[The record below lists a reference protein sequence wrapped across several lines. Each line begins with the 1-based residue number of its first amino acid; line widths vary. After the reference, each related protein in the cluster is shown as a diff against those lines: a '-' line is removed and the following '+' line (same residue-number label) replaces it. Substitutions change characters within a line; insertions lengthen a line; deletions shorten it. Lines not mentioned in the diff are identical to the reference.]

1 MPATVALINQS
12 LSTPL
17 PFSTPQKPISASW
30 DNACSYS
37 VTNDR
42 TLFTNLYPLHPAL
55 HIGGVGGS
63 CLATHA
69 GYLSCLPAVNH
80 MNLGLYCPSTPQ
92 TLLSLGH
99 IHSCGGSFSTTA
111 SPNALTIFANPAT
124 PLATTALKTHSNLYP
139 ANIDALRDTLRQHP
153 HLTIFSLD
161 PSLRSSLPP
170 RLRHFVSQ
178 HPPTVPY
185 APTPFLHAFNFNLSC
200 S

>member
-1 MPATVALINQS
+1 
-12 LSTPL
+12 
-17 PFSTPQKPISASW
+17 
-30 DNACSYS
+30 
-37 VTNDR
+37 
-42 TLFTNLYPLHPAL
+42 
-55 HIGGVGGS
+55 
-63 CLATHA
+63 
-69 GYLSCLPAVNH
+69 LSCLPAVNH

-170 RLRHFVSQ
+170 DFATSSLNIPPPCHMHQ
-178 HPPTVPY
+178 HPSSMLSM
-185 APTPFLHAFNFNLSC
+185 AP
-200 S
+200 